1 MSKADKH
8 RTEHVDESDRG
19 PCYYCG
25 RPSSIKVGL
34 WSDLSSSDERDAAS
48 WRAVLICKDC
58 NDKHRW
64 VDEQGLPDTY
74 LGY

>member
-1 MSKADKH
+1 MTEKH
-8 RTEHVDESDRG
+8 NIVHVDESDRG
-19 PCYYCG
+19 VCYYCG
-25 RPSSIKVGL
+25 RPAVIKVGI
-34 WSDLSSSDERDAAS
+34 WSELASSNEATGQS

-58 NDKHRW
+58 NDKHSW

>member
-1 MSKADKH
+1 MSKKH
-8 RTEHVDESDRG
+8 NVIHTDESERG
-19 PCYYCG
+19 TCHYCG
-25 RPSSIKVGL
+25 KPATIKVSM
-34 WSDLSSSDERDAAS
+34 WSDLSSTSEDTVQN
-48 WRAVLICKDC
+48 WRVVLICKDC

>member
-1 MSKADKH
+1 MTEKH
-8 RTEHVDESDRG
+8 DIVHIDESDRG
-19 PCYYCG
+19 ACYYCG
-25 RPSSIKVGL
+25 RPAAIKVGM
-34 WSDLSSSDERDAAS
+34 WSDLTSTEEDTEQS

>member
-1 MSKADKH
+1 MTEKH
-8 RTEHVDESDRG
+8 DIVHIDESDRG
-19 PCYYCG
+19 ICYYCG
-25 RPSSIKVGL
+25 RPSIIKVGI
-34 WSDLSSSDERDAAS
+34 WSELLSSNEDEGKS

-58 NDKHRW
+58 NVKHNW

>member
-1 MSKADKH
+1 MTEKH
-8 RTEHVDESDRG
+8 DIVHIDESDRG
-19 PCYYCG
+19 VCYYCG
-25 RPSSIKVGL
+25 RPAIIKVGI
-34 WSDLSSSDERDAAS
+34 WSELSSSNEDSGQS

-58 NDKHRW
+58 NAKHSW